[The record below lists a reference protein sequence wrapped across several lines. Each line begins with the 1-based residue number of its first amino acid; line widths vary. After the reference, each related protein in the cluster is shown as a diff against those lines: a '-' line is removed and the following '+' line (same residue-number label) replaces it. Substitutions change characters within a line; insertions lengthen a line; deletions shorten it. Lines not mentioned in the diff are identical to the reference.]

1 MGELHTTQAPHSGLW
16 SEEHDRLPLKQRLKI
31 LLASSSFSDLF
42 PDFDSKDD
50 GTSNLPA

>member
-1 MGELHTTQAPHSGLW
+1 MGELRTSQVRDSGLW

-31 LLASSSFSDLF
+31 LLARSSFSDLF
-42 PDFDSKDD
+42 PDFDSEDD